1 MVQMRVLSSADVVK
15 ILGAPDEILSKAER
29 MKSRRWACNTCSEIV
44 ESDEPIQ
51 VPAPCKRCGGI
62 AFKTG

>member
-1 MVQMRVLSSADVVK
+1 MRVLSSADVVK
-15 ILGAPDEILSKAER
+15 ILVEPDEIVSKAER
-29 MKSRRWACNTCSEIV
+29 MKSRRWACNTCSEI